1 MTRMRSSKMRLHVP
15 PPEPA
20 AERMAPVMEGA
31 KSGTGEAC
39 MGAGRTARPAPPHT
53 ALALAVARLREACA
67 AGVPLPWRVLEA
79 VAQPAPA
86 LPPLPHPRPLPTSCH
101 PVAAADPHAR
111 PLVPPLFPPLRA
123 ALDLEEE
130 SIMEELAAEHAAE
143 LEK

>member
-1 MTRMRSSKMRLHVP
+1 VWAAVSPDAKDMIKKLLLVDPRQRLTVGDVLSHPWCRAKAPGRQELLKTMTRMRSSKMRLHVP

-31 KSGTGEAC
+31 KSGT
-39 MGAGRTARPAPPHT
+39 
-53 ALALAVARLREACA
+53 
-67 AGVPLPWRVLEA
+67 
-79 VAQPAPA
+79 
-86 LPPLPHPRPLPTSCH
+86 
-101 PVAAADPHAR
+101 
-111 PLVPPLFPPLRA
+111 